1 MRERPAMLRV
11 LERSRRT
18 IHSST
23 MRNLSTLRRL
33 LVAFAAAVAL
43 SSTASAQGATATS
56 VAPSASLAP
65 DALIRT
71 LSNDVLD
78 AIKKDKSLQSGDLG
92 KLNAL
97 IDEKILPYV
106 NFEKMT
112 QLAVGRGWRQ
122 ATPEQR
128 QALTRE
134 FRTLLVRTYSGAVS
148 AVRDH
153 RVQMR
158 PFRAAPN
165 DTDVIVRTAVV
176 PSRGEPIQLDYR
188 LEKTDAGWK
197 IYDVNILGVWLVENY
212 KSSFAAEINAGGI
225 DGLIKS
231 LAERNRQLAAADKKA

>member
-1 MRERPAMLRV
+1 
-11 LERSRRT
+11 
-18 IHSST
+18 
-23 MRNLSTLRRL
+23 MRNLPTFRKL
-33 LVAFAAAVAL
+33 LAAFGTGLVLAAAAHAQGT
-43 SSTASAQGATATS
+43 TASS
-56 VAPSASLAP
+56 MAPSAAQAP

-78 AIKKDKSLQSGDLG
+78 TIKKDKSLQSGDFAR
-92 KLNAL
+92 LNAL

-148 AVRDH
+148 VARDAQVQIRPVRSG
-153 RVQMR
+153 
-158 PFRAAPN
+158 AN
-165 DTDVIVRTAVV
+165 DTDVTVRTLVV
-176 PSRGEPIQLDYR
+176 VSSRGEPIQIDYR

-197 IYDVNILGVWLVENY
+197 IYDVNVLGVWLVENY
-212 KSSFAAEINAGGI
+212 KSSFASEINAGGI

-231 LAERNRQLAAADKKA
+231 LTERNRQLAAADRKAS